1 MKQEKIN
8 KWRETHQT
16 PPMKHGSQASGDSFL
31 QGVKDCVPTLLSYW
45 SIGFAA
51 GVVGKT
57 AGLSIAEIALMSL
70 LIYAGS
76 AQFIFA
82 GMIAANGSAA
92 AILLT
97 IFIVNL
103 RHLLL
108 SAALSPYFRH
118 LSPLKNMFIGSLLT
132 DETFGVAMNHLTQK
146 NPIGEKWMFGLNIAA
161 YLNWMIAT
169 LLGAVLG
176 QWITNPEK
184 FGLDFALTAMF
195 IGLLVLQIASRQKI
209 AKDMAV
215 ALSAVVFV
223 VGASFVTSGSAAVI
237 AATVIAAAIG
247 MVLEKWK

>member
-1 MKQEKIN
+1 MQTTPQLKHEAQESAD
-8 KWRETHQT
+8 R
-16 PPMKHGSQASGDSFL
+16 FL
-31 QGVKDCVPTLLSYW
+31 QGIKDCVPTLLSYL

-51 GVVGKT
+51 GVVGNT
-57 AGLSIAEIALMSL
+57 AGLSIAEIALMSV

-92 AILLT
+92 AIILT

-108 SAALSPYFRH
+108 SAALSPYFRR
-118 LSPLKNMFIGSLLT
+118 LSLLKNMLIGSLLT
-132 DETFGVAMNHLTQK
+132 DETFGVAMNHASQK
-146 NPIGEKWMFGLNIAA
+146 KPIGEKWMFGLNIAA
-161 YLNWMIAT
+161 YLNWIIAT
-169 LLGAVLG
+169 LLGAIFG
-176 QWITNPEK
+176 QWITNPEN

-195 IGLLVLQIASRQKI
+195 IGLLVLQIANRKRI
-209 AKDMAV
+209 AKDIAV

-237 AATVIAAAIG
+237 AATVIAATIG
-247 MVLEKWK
+247 MVMEKWK